1 MDDEEQ
7 ARIFTAFERLPNAI
21 AEEGVGLGLSIV
33 KSLVELLEGRIE
45 LTSRK
50 GVGSRFTVY
59 LPLPVAEESVNG
71 NDKDRIPIQ
80 PFTVLVLTMTPSC
93 WLRSGNV
100 RASWSHLYGM

>member
-80 PFTVLVLTMTPSC
+80 PFTVLVLDNDTV
-93 WLRSGNV
+93 LLAAIR
-100 RASWSHLYGM
+100 